1 MGSGSH
7 RSPDGGDLILRRPP
21 LGSGWL
27 RWAAVAT
34 ARQTVEGLNKIASY
48 FVFD

>member
-1 MGSGSH
+1 VEVDIALSTAWE
-7 RSPDGGDLILRRPP
+7 RVATPKIQ
-21 LGSGWL
+21 
-27 RWAAVAT
+27 AVAT